1 MFPKEFLCS
10 NKNAPGPALFGMTLC
25 LNNYS
30 DVMKTVILTFILLI
44 LAGSSITGQET
55 EESQVNYSV
64 DTTFSESDDKLR
76 DRTTLTGNW
85 GGLRSKLKEKGFIFK
100 ASFTNF
106 YQGMVSGEG
115 NKDLEFGSKFGFTTI
130 FNGEKIGLWKGFFAI
145 ARMEYNMGQSVN
157 SRGGTLLPVNTALA
171 YPGMEGADRWDM
183 NIYFIQFLSKTDK
196 IVLGKINNIDLSNF
210 STFGGGLGLK
220 NFYHQALVSPPNA
233 ITVPYVFGGYY
244 MSGNEKRDLTFAVYD
259 SNNRVNKMGFEGL
272 FEDGVT
278 FFGSFDLVTNFF
290 GKKGKQGILGAY
302 STKDVRNTEDI
313 EDFFPPTGD
322 YIGEKGNR
330 WVLTYFFEQT
340 LYQNSNNP
348 KHAFGLFCQLGITDG
363 VGSLSDLYMV
373 LGLGGNSPISKRPLD
388 KWGLGYFN
396 YSLSDG
402 ISNLNIPS
410 IPGVYPGLT
419 MSNGESGFEV
429 FYEAWL
435 TRWISLGI
443 DYQYVSPGFES
454 VQGVSNSGV
463 SFLGFR
469 SMIRL

>member
-1 MFPKEFLCS
+1 MKNWQFMKIPFLS
-10 NKNAPGPALFGMTLC
+10 IFFI
-25 LNNYS
+25 
-30 DVMKTVILTFILLI
+30 ILSLTPV
-44 LAGSSITGQET
+44 AGQES
-55 EESQVNYSV
+55 EETQVNYSM
-64 DTTFSESDDKLR
+64 DTTFAESDKKLKER
-76 DRTTLTGNW
+76 NTLTGNW
-85 GGLRSKLKEKGFIFK
+85 GGLRTKLKDKGLIFK
-100 ASFTNF
+100 GSFTNF

-115 NKDLEFGSKFGFTTI
+115 DNGFEFGSKFAFTTI
-130 FNGEKIGLWKGFFAI
+130 LNGEKIGLWKGFFAI
-145 ARMEYNMGQSVN
+145 ARMEYNMGESVN

-183 NIYFIQFLSKTDK
+183 NFYFIQFLSKTDK
-196 IVLGKINNIDLSNF
+196 VVFGKINNIDLSNF
-210 STFGGGLGLK
+210 SSFGGGLGLK

-233 ITVPYVFGGYY
+233 ITVPYVFGAYY
-244 MSGNEKRDLTFAVYD
+244 MSSNEKRDLTLAVYD

-302 STKDVRNTEDI
+302 STKDVRNTDDI
-313 EDFFPPTGD
+313 EDFFPPNGNF
-322 YIGEKGNR
+322 IGEKGNR
-330 WVLTYFFEQT
+330 WVLTYFFEQA
-340 LYQNSNNP
+340 LYQNSDNP
-348 KHAFGLFCQLGITDG
+348 KQSFGLFGQFGFTDG

-373 LGLGGNSPISKRPLD
+373 LGLGGDSPIDKRPYD
-388 KWGLGYFN
+388 KWGIGYFN

-402 ISNLNIPS
+402 VSELDIPS
-410 IPGVYPGLT
+410 IPGIYPGLT

-435 TRWISLGI
+435 TRWISLGL
-443 DYQYVSPGFES
+443 DYQYVSPGIES
-454 VQGVSNSGV
+454 VQGVSNTGV